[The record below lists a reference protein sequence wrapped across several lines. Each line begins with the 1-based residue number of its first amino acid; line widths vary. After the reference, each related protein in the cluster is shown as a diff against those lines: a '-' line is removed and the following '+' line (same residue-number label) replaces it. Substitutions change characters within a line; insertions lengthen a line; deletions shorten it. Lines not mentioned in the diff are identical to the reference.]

1 MGRITLEQAALWCG
15 GKIDSKYKDVTF
27 FGANNDSRKLEK
39 GQLFVALQGAR
50 DGHDFIPAALEK
62 GAAAV
67 LCTHCD
73 GDYPAIVVEDTR
85 LALGQIARGERQRLG
100 MKVVGITGSVG
111 KSTTKEMVACVLE
124 STYRV
129 AKTPENHNNDIGMP
143 MAILSIPEDTEVA
156 VLEMG
161 MNHFGEISY
170 LTAIAKPD
178 LAVITNIGT
187 VHVEHLGSVE
197 GILRAKL
204 EILEGM
210 TPGST
215 VIFNG
220 DNALLWNLRETLEQN
235 IVYFGV
241 QNPNCDMLGT
251 EISQREGKLSFS
263 AKGFPAMVLPVEGE
277 HYVPDALSAMAVGL
291 QLQVKP
297 EKMQESLSQ
306 FRNMAGR
313 QEIYSKNGFT
323 VIQDCYNAGPE
334 SMTAA
339 LSVLGSRTGRRVA
352 VLGDM
357 LELGVCADAEHY
369 KIGRVAAKNADL
381 LLAYGPKSERMLYGA
396 ITGGM
401 SQSSARAFTD
411 RGKLLEALKLLA
423 KPGDTLLFKGSHGM
437 GMKQVLDTFLEIT
450 TEDKL

>member
-1 MGRITLEQAALWCG
+1 MGKITLEQAASWCG
-15 GKIDSKYKDVTF
+15 GKIDPQYKDVTF

-39 GQLFVALQGAR
+39 GQLFIALQGAR

-73 GDYPAIVVEDTR
+73 GDYPAIVVNDTR
-85 LALGQIARGERQRLG
+85 VALGDIARGERQRLG

-111 KSTTKEMVACVLE
+111 KSTTKEMVACVLG

-143 MAILSIPEDTEVA
+143 MAILSIPEETEIA

-170 LTAIAKPD
+170 LTSIARPD

-187 VHVEHLGSVE
+187 VHVEHLGSIE

-210 TPGST
+210 VSDST

-220 DNALLWNLRETLEQN
+220 DNGLLWNLRNTLGKHT
-235 IVYFGV
+235 VYFGV
-241 QNPNCDMLGT
+241 QNPECDMLGT
-251 EISQREGKLSFS
+251 DVTQKDGQLTFRVKD
-263 AKGFPAMVLPVEGE
+263 FPPMLLPMEGE
-277 HYVPDALSAMAVGL
+277 HYVPDALAAMAVGL

-297 EKMQESLSQ
+297 EKMQEALAH

-313 QEIYSKNGFT
+313 QEIYDKNGFT
-323 VIQDCYNAGPE
+323 IIQDCYNAGPE

-339 LSVLGSRTGRRVA
+339 LTVLGSRTGRRVA

-381 LLAYGPKSERMLYGA
+381 LLAYGPTSERMLYGA

-411 RGKLLEALKLLA
+411 REKLNETLKLLV
-423 KPGDTLLFKGSHGM
+423 KPGDTILFKGSQGM
-437 GMKQVLDTFLEIT
+437 GMKQVLDIFLEET
-450 TEDKL
+450 K

>member
-15 GKIDSKYKDVTF
+15 GKIDSKYKDITF
-27 FGANNDSRKLEK
+27 YGANNDSRKLEK
-39 GQLFVALQGAR
+39 GQLFVALQGVR
-50 DGHDFIPAALEK
+50 DGHDFVSAALEN
-62 GAAAV
+62 GAAAI

-85 LALGQIARGERQRLG
+85 IALGQIAAGERQRLG
-100 MKVVGITGSVG
+100 IKVVGITGSVG
-111 KSTTKEMVACVLE
+111 KSTTKEMVACVLS

-129 AKTPENHNNDIGMP
+129 AKTPENYNNDIGMP
-143 MAILSIPEDTEVA
+143 MAILSIPEDTEIA

-170 LTAIAKPD
+170 LTNIAKPD

-187 VHVEHLGSVE
+187 VHVEYLGSVE

-220 DNALLWNLRETLEQN
+220 DNALLWNLRGTLKQN
-235 IVYFGV
+235 TVYFGT
-241 QNPNCDMLGT
+241 QNPQCDMLGT
-251 EISQREGKLSFS
+251 DIAQKEGQLSFC
-263 AKGFPAMVLPVEGE
+263 AKGFPAMTLPMEGE

-291 QLQVKP
+291 QLQVAP
-297 EKMQESLSQ
+297 EEMQKSLSA
-306 FRNMAGR
+306 FHNMAGR
-313 QEIYSKNGFT
+313 QEIYDKNGFT
-323 VIQDCYNAGPE
+323 IIQDCYNAGPE

-339 LSVLGSRTGRRVA
+339 LTVLGNRPGRRVA

-381 LLAYGPKSERMLYGA
+381 LLAYGPNSERMLYGA

-411 RGKLLEALKLLA
+411 REKLLETLKLLA
-423 KPGDTLLFKGSHGM
+423 KPGDTILFKGSLGM
-437 GMKQVLDTFLEIT
+437 CMKPLLDTFLEET
-450 TEDKL
+450 K

>member
-1 MGRITLEQAALWCG
+1 
-15 GKIDSKYKDVTF
+15 
-27 FGANNDSRKLEK
+27 
-39 GQLFVALQGAR
+39 
-50 DGHDFIPAALEK
+50 
-62 GAAAV
+62 
-67 LCTHCD
+67 
-73 GDYPAIVVEDTR
+73 
-85 LALGQIARGERQRLG
+85 
-100 MKVVGITGSVG
+100 
-111 KSTTKEMVACVLE
+111 
-124 STYRV
+124 
-129 AKTPENHNNDIGMP
+129 
-143 MAILSIPEDTEVA
+143 MAILSIPEDTEIA

-170 LTAIAKPD
+170 LTSIARPD

-187 VHVEHLGSVE
+187 VHVEYLGSVE

-220 DNALLWNLRETLEQN
+220 DNALLWNLRGTLDKN

-241 QNPNCDMLGT
+241 QNPDCDVLGQEVCQNT
-251 EISQREGKLSFS
+251 ANMVFS
-263 AKGFPAMVLPVEGE
+263 AKRDALQMPIRLPLEGE
-277 HYVPDALSAMAVGL
+277 HYVPDALSAIAVGL
-291 QLQVKP
+291 ELKVLP
-297 EKMQESLSQ
+297 EKMQESLAC

-313 QEIYSKNGFT
+313 QEIYEKNGFT
-323 VIQDCYNAGPE
+323 IIQDCYNAGPE

-339 LSVLGSRTGRRVA
+339 LTVLGSRTGRRVA

-381 LLAYGPKSERMLYGA
+381 LLAYGPNSQRMLYGA

-411 RGKLLEALKLLA
+411 REKLNETLKLLT
-423 KPGDTLLFKGSHGM
+423 KPGDTILFKGSLGM
-437 GMKQVLDTFLEIT
+437 NMKQVLDTFLEET
-450 TEDKL
+450 K

>member
-1 MGRITLEQAALWCG
+1 MGKITLEQAALWCG
-15 GKIDSKYKDVTF
+15 GKIDSKYKDITF
-27 FGANNDSRKLEK
+27 FGANNDSRKLEQ
-39 GQLFVALQGAR
+39 GQLFVALQGVR

-85 LALGQIARGERQRLG
+85 VALGEIARGERQRLG
-100 MKVVGITGSVG
+100 IKVVGITGSVG
-111 KSTTKEMVACVLE
+111 KSTTKEMVACVLGT
-124 STYRV
+124 TYRV

-143 MAILSIPEDTEVA
+143 MAILSIPEDTEIA

-170 LTAIAKPD
+170 LTSIARPD

-187 VHVEHLGSVE
+187 VHVEHLGSIE

-210 TPGST
+210 VSDST

-220 DNALLWNLRETLEQN
+220 DNGLLWNLRGTLGKHT
-235 IVYFGV
+235 VYFGV
-241 QNPNCDMLGT
+241 QNPECDVLGT
-251 EISQREGKLSFS
+251 EVTPKDGQLNFRVKDFS
-263 AKGFPAMVLPVEGE
+263 VMLPLEGE
-277 HYVPDALSAMAVGL
+277 HYVPDALAAIAVGL
-291 QLQVKP
+291 ELQVKP
-297 EKMQESLSQ
+297 EKIRESLAG

-313 QEIYSKNGFT
+313 QEIYDKNGFT
-323 VIQDCYNAGPE
+323 IIQDCYNAGPE
-334 SMTAA
+334 SMAAA
-339 LSVLGSRTGRRVA
+339 LAVLGSRTGRRMA

-381 LLAYGPKSERMLYGA
+381 LLAYGPTSQRMLYGA

-401 SQSSARAFTD
+401 SQNSARAFTD
-411 RGKLLEALKLLA
+411 REKLVEALKLLA
-423 KPGDTLLFKGSHGM
+423 KPGDTILFKGSAGM
-437 GMKQVLDTFLEIT
+437 RMKQVLDMFLEET
-450 TEDKL
+450 K

>member
-1 MGRITLEQAALWCG
+1 MGKITLEQAALWCG
-15 GKIDSKYKDVTF
+15 GKIDSKYKNVTF
-27 FGANNDSRKLEK
+27 YGANNDSRKLEK
-39 GQLFVALQGAR
+39 GQLFVALQGVR

-62 GAAAV
+62 GAAAI

-73 GDYPAIVVEDTR
+73 GDFPAIVVEDTR
-85 LALGQIARGERQRLG
+85 IALGQIAAGERQRLG

-111 KSTTKEMVACVLE
+111 KSTTKEMVACVLG

-129 AKTPENHNNDIGMP
+129 AKTPENYNNDIGMP
-143 MAILSIPEDTEVA
+143 MAILSIPEDTEIA

-170 LTAIAKPD
+170 LTNIAKPD

-210 TPGST
+210 ASGST

-220 DNALLWNLRETLEQN
+220 DNALLWNLRGTLAQN

-241 QNPNCDMLGT
+241 QNPQCEMLGQ
-251 EISQREGKLSFS
+251 EISQHKDNMAFL
-263 AKGFPAMVLPVEGE
+263 AKRDALQIPIRLPMEGE
-277 HYVPDALSAMAVGL
+277 HYVPDALSAIAVGL
-291 QLQVKP
+291 EMDVLP
-297 EKMQESLSQ
+297 EKIQESLES

-313 QEIYSKNGFT
+313 QEIYDKNGFT
-323 VIQDCYNAGPE
+323 IIQDCYNAGPE

-339 LSVLGSRTGRRVA
+339 LNVLGSRTGRRVA

-381 LLAYGPKSERMLYGA
+381 LLAYGPNSQRMLYGA

-411 RGKLLEALKLLA
+411 REKLNETLKLLV
-423 KPGDTLLFKGSHGM
+423 KPGDTILFKGSLGM
-437 GMKQVLDTFLEIT
+437 NMKQVLDTFLEET
-450 TEDKL
+450 K

>member
-15 GKIDSKYKDVTF
+15 GRIDPKYKEVTF
-27 FGANNDSRKLEK
+27 SGANNDSRKLEK
-39 GQLFVALQGAR
+39 GQLFIALQGQR

-85 LALGQIARGERQRLG
+85 LALGQIARGERERIG

-111 KSTTKEMVACVLE
+111 KSTTKEMVACVLA

-143 MAILSIPEDTEVA
+143 MAILGIPEDTEIA

-161 MNHFGEISY
+161 MNHFGEIAY
-170 LTAIAKPD
+170 LTAIARPD
-178 LAVITNIGT
+178 IAVITNIGT
-187 VHVEHLGSVE
+187 VHIEHLGSVE

-204 EILEGM
+204 EILEGI
-210 TPGST
+210 PADGT
-215 VIFNG
+215 VILNG
-220 DNALLWNLRETLEQN
+220 DNSLLWNVRQILNKKT
-235 IVYFGV
+235 VYFGI
-241 QNPNCDMLGT
+241 QNPECHVLGR
-251 EISQREGKLSFS
+251 QVCQNAGKLSFEVKRT
-263 AKGFPAMVLPVEGE
+263 ALQIPVTLPMEGE
-277 HYVPDALSAMAVGL
+277 HYVPDALAAIAVAIEL
-291 QLQVKP
+291 CVLP
-297 EKMQESLSQ
+297 EKIQDSLSQ
-306 FRNMAGR
+306 FQNMAGR
-313 QEIYSKNGFT
+313 QEIYDKNGFT

-339 LSVLGSRTGRRVA
+339 LTVLGSRSGRRVA

-369 KIGRVAAKNADL
+369 KIGRVAAKNADI
-381 LLAYGPKSERMLYGA
+381 LLAYGPNSERMLYGA

-401 SQSSARAFTD
+401 SQNSARAFTD
-411 RGKLLEALKLLA
+411 KEKLVEALKLLA
-423 KPGDTLLFKGSHGM
+423 KPGDTLLFKGSAGM
-437 GMKQVLDTFLEIT
+437 RMKQVLDMFLEAT
-450 TEDKL
+450 K